1 MKSADATFA
10 LALCGITF
18 LLTVI
23 WGGPLLTILRRF
35 KIGKQIRIDGPQ
47 AHLTK
52 LGTPTMGGVLIVA
65 PVLAITAFLNVAGL
79 LRGKFAGRSMLLPVA
94 VLLLFTAL
102 GAYDD
107 LLGLG
112 GIRRGEGM
120 RGRQIFLVQTL
131 IAFLAAVGLYF
142 VLGVDFL
149 FLPSIPVTFHL
160 GVLIIPVAM
169 LVIVGSSNATNLTD
183 GLDGLC
189 GLTTATAFA
198 AYGVIALLQKQVY
211 LTQFCLAMVGTL
223 FAFLWYNVHPAELF
237 MGGAGSYAVG
247 AALGVVA
254 LMTGQIALWPVIAI
268 IPLSITASVVLQV
281 GYFKLTRRLFGEG
294 KRLFK
299 MAPLHHHFEL
309 MGWSETQVVQRFWL
323 VGLLAA
329 MVGIGLALL

>member
-10 LALCGITF
+10 LALGSMTF

-47 AHLTK
+47 THQTK
-52 LGTPTMGGVLIVA
+52 MGTPTMGGVLIVG
-65 PVLAITAFLNVAGL
+65 PVLAITAFLNAAGL
-79 LRGKFAGRSMLLPVA
+79 LRGKFAGRSVLLPVA
-94 VLLLFTAL
+94 VLLLYTAL

-112 GIRRGEGM
+112 GLRRGEGM
-120 RGRQIFLVQTL
+120 RGRQIFLVQSL
-131 IAFLAAVGLYF
+131 VALMAAGVLYF
-142 VLGVDFL
+142 VLGTDFL

-160 GVLIIPVAM
+160 GLLYIPFAM

-211 LTQFCLAMVGTL
+211 LTQFCLTMVGAL

-247 AALGVVA
+247 AVLGVVA
-254 LMTGQIALWPVIAI
+254 LMTGQVALWPVIAI
-268 IPLSITASVVLQV
+268 IPLSVTASVVLQV
-281 GYFKLTRRLFGEG
+281 GYFKLTRRLLGEG
-294 KRLFK
+294 RRLFK

>member
-1 MKSADATFA
+1 
-10 LALCGITF
+10 
-18 LLTVI
+18 
-23 WGGPLLTILRRF
+23 
-35 KIGKQIRIDGPQ
+35 
-47 AHLTK
+47 
-52 LGTPTMGGVLIVA
+52 
-65 PVLAITAFLNVAGL
+65 
-79 LRGKFAGRSMLLPVA
+79 
-94 VLLLFTAL
+94 
-102 GAYDD
+102 
-107 LLGLG
+107 
-112 GIRRGEGM
+112 M
-120 RGRQIFLVQTL
+120 RGRTIFLVQSL
-131 IAFLAAVGLYF
+131 IAFLAAVGRYF
-142 VLGVDFL
+142 VLGTDWMFI
-149 FLPSIPVTFHL
+149 PSIPVTFHL
-160 GVLIIPVAM
+160 GLFYIPLAM

-198 AYGVIALLQKQVY
+198 AFGVIALLQKQVY
-211 LTQFCLAMVGTL
+211 LTQFCLAMVGAL

-254 LMTGQIALWPVIAI
+254 LMTGQIVLWPVIAI
-268 IPLSITASVVLQV
+268 IPVSVTASVVLQV
-281 GYFKLTRRLFGEG
+281 GYFKLTRRLLGEG